1 MTLNPAWLSFKALTS
16 PTGPAPEINT
26 WFFISSIS
34 NLYASGQ
41 DITKKCFFI
50 FSISDFKKA
59 DTFRSYKLDSPTS
72 PFPTQ
77 KGLVMSFK
85 PQLLIKLIACIAF
98 VSIFDTTQSQTYPSQ
113 PIKLV
118 MPFVPGTAAENGLRL
133 LADKLGGALKQS
145 VVIENRPGAGSTL
158 GTEFVAKAPADG
170 YTLLATFNSSI
181 APGTLMY
188 SKIGYDPVKDFHHIA
203 LLGVYPQ
210 YLIVKADYPAKS
222 IQEFLAIAKDKP
234 GSINYAS
241 AGVGTSGY
249 LAAELLKQTMGLQMT
264 HIPYKGPAPALTD
277 LLGGRLD
284 MVLTASA
291 SELVKA
297 GKVRILAVTSDR
309 RVSSFPEIPTL
320 EEVAPGVKAVSWVG
334 ISVAAN
340 TPKAITNRLE
350 KEIIAILSTP
360 EMFTKLSDPS
370 IGLTPMALGSE
381 KFQEFINKEISFWA
395 PVIKAGNIKID

>member
-1 MTLNPAWLSFKALTS
+1 MKMTTTLLLKMLACLATLSVLQ
-16 PTGPAPEINT
+16 
-26 WFFISSIS
+26 
-34 NLYASGQ
+34 ASL
-41 DITKKCFFI
+41 
-50 FSISDFKKA
+50 A
-59 DTFRSYKLDSPTS
+59 
-72 PFPTQ
+72 
-77 KGLVMSFK
+77 
-85 PQLLIKLIACIAF
+85 
-98 VSIFDTTQSQTYPSQ
+98 QTYPTQ

-118 MPFVPGTAAENGLRL
+118 MPFVPGTAAENALRM
-133 LADKLGGALKQS
+133 LAEKLGAALKQS

-158 GTEFVAKAPADG
+158 GTEFVAKGAADG

-210 YLIVKADYPAKS
+210 YLIVRADYPAKT
-222 IQEFLAIAKDKP
+222 IQEFLAIVKDKP
-234 GSINYAS
+234 GTVNYAS

-249 LAAELLKQTMGLQMT
+249 LAAELLKQTMNLQMT
-264 HIPYKGPAPALTD
+264 HIPYKGPSPALTD

-297 GKVRILAVTSDR
+297 GKVRVLAVTSER
-309 RVSSFPEIPTL
+309 RSSSFPDIPTL

-340 TPKAITNRLE
+340 TPRPITTKLE

-360 EMFTKLSDPS
+360 EMYTKLSDPS
-370 IGLTPMALGSE
+370 IGLTPMALGSD
-381 KFQEFINKEISFWA
+381 KFLEFINKEISFWT